1 MLSIKSK
8 VKKSEKVENFAEFIL
23 QMTNIYSFLRNLFL
37 QIWAKPE
44 KKIFRKKKFRTNFF
58 RKQFLPWYSWNT
70 V

>member
-37 QIWAKPE
+37 RIWAKPE
-44 KKIFRKKKFRTNFF
+44 KKNIPQKKILHK
-58 RKQFLPWYSWNT
+58 FLPQTISSLVQLKYC
-70 V
+70 